1 MKACWQWTP
10 GDRPSL
16 SELICWLQAAVRTSN
31 DQAVL
36 QVPEL
41 VVPELYAAVA
51 GIDIGDL
58 PIDYTIF

>member
-1 MKACWQWTP
+1 MKCCWCWVPT
-10 GDRPSL
+10 DRPSPT
-16 SELICWLQAAVRTSN
+16 ELLGLLQAAVKSSN

-51 GIDIGDL
+51 GTDL
-58 PIDYTIF
+58 AELVDYTVF